1 LLLFTNKIYQARRR
15 AQALLLTL
23 LEALEKNTKILNYMA
38 KNESCS
44 QIAFIL
50 YPPCSI
56 GRIILVKVK
65 DIMIKEVQTIDEGE
79 SVEEA
84 CRIMGEKRVGSL
96 IVTRQGNP
104 IGIFTERDL
113 LSKIINKKL
122 KLENIKVKDYMS
134 TPLTVIGPEFDL
146 KEAARI
152 MAQLKIRRL
161 PIMKD
166 EKLIGILTSAD
177 LTSAIAKAP
186 LDI

>member
-1 LLLFTNKIYQARRR
+1 
-15 AQALLLTL
+15 
-23 LEALEKNTKILNYMA
+23 
-38 KNESCS
+38 
-44 QIAFIL
+44 
-50 YPPCSI
+50 
-56 GRIILVKVK
+56 
-65 DIMIKEVQTIDEGE
+65 MIKKVQTIDEGE

-84 CRIMGEKRVGSL
+84 CGVMGEKRVGSL

-134 TPLTVIGPEFDL
+134 TPLTVIGPDFDL

-152 MAQLKIRRL
+152 MAKLKIRRL

-166 EKLIGILTSAD
+166 EKLIGIITSAD